1 MGDPLTDPRA
11 QELLSA
17 QTGEISSLAGSFH
30 RVASQAQTS
39 AAALRGAH
47 GDATWTGTAADAFRA
62 QVGKLPGD
70 LDKVQQSYGEVA
82 TALDSYGSQLGP
94 IQTQFRSLATQL
106 QDAQSS
112 LSTAQGTL
120 SNAKT
125 SLSTATSAPHAK
137 PTTPAVVNAH
147 TAMASATGA
156 VSHLQGEVSGLQS
169 QGFRLLDEFDTIRGR
184 AHSTV
189 SSAAGIAPSESW
201 LSGALS
207 AVGNFFAGVGKG
219 IVDDI
224 ANIPDA
230 VANVWDHPG
239 DPAAWG
245 ELVKD
250 VAVAASI
257 VAMAA
262 APFAAPELLEADAA
276 ADAAGTVAAD
286 TAGDVAGDVTGD
298 AAGDAAGDT
307 AGDGAGG
314 AADSTD
320 GPSAWR
326 VGAREANTW
335 GNRVATGA
343 GIGQVG
349 TDGLEGN
356 WKGALLASAF
366 IVAPNLGGMPS
377 SFDAIKGPGDL
388 VSNWLGVGD
397 KLADSTAETANA
409 WNAASKDLADYQQ
422 FREWG
427 VSAATSQH
435 MAFENGVPEVL
446 KNFNLDDSSV
456 LTAGRDSA
464 IQLANQSSAT
474 AMHVGRPLA
483 GAVDKVIVEPIEDKI
498 SDKLAPSPAG

>member
-11 QELLSA
+11 QQLLSA
-17 QTGEISSLAGSFH
+17 QTGEISALAGSFH

-82 TALDSYGSQLGP
+82 TALDSYGGQLEP

-112 LSTAQGTL
+112 LSSAQGTL
-120 SNAKT
+120 SGAKT
-125 SLSTATSAPHAK
+125 NLSTATSAPHAK

-147 TAMASATGA
+147 TALASATGA
-156 VSHLQGEVSGLQS
+156 VSRLQGEVSGLQG
-169 QGFRLLDEFDTIRGR
+169 QGFRLLDEFETIRGH
-184 AHSTV
+184 AQSTV

-201 LSGALS
+201 LAGALS
-207 AVGNFFAGVGKG
+207 AVGNFLAGVGKG

-230 VANVWDHPG
+230 VANVWEHPG

-286 TAGDVAGDVTGD
+286 AAGDAAGDVAGD
-298 AAGDAAGDT
+298 AAGDAAGGGT
-307 AGDGAGG
+307 AGAGDN
-314 AADSTD
+314 AA
-320 GPSAWR
+320 GEPSALR
-326 VGAREANTW
+326 VGARQASNW

-343 GIGQVG
+343 GAAQVG
-349 TDGLEGN
+349 TDGAQGN
-356 WKGALLASAF
+356 WKRALLDSAF
-366 IVAPNLGGMPS
+366 IVAPNLGGMPG

-397 KLADSTAETANA
+397 KAADEAAETANA
-409 WNAASKDLADYQQ
+409 WSNTSKGLADYQQ

-427 VSAATSQH
+427 INATTSQH
-435 MAFENGVPEVL
+435 MAFENGVPEIYKGV
-446 KNFNLDDSSV
+446 NLDNQAAVAAS
-456 LTAGRDSA
+456 RDSA
-464 IQLANQSSAT
+464 FQAANDAAAK

-483 GAVDKVIVEPIEDKI
+483 GAVDKVIAEPIQDKI